1 MKTNESPEQNVGAGS
16 QYAEMWLRGWEHYL
30 RLFRQF
36 AQPNAG
42 LPDLGKLQQRYIEFA
57 STEAPAAYR
66 KFSDLS
72 ANYYAALLNTGLN
85 LSQEFYQKVYQTKT
99 SCPAPVQPP
108 VAAARELV
116 FTGVI
121 GTTVSRAFVI
131 SNRTD
136 KPAKVSFELSEF
148 IKENGPEKLRVDAQ
162 LRPSSFE
169 LAGPAE
175 RTVDC
180 SLPLTAFQ
188 PRCEYRAV
196 LRVIGFPDMKIGLVA
211 KAESAPAPAKKSVPA
226 AAARRR
232 KKRKARSFAGRSG
245 ESTW

>member
-1 MKTNESPEQNVGAGS
+1 MNTKESSEQNVGAGS
-16 QYAEMWLRGWEHYL
+16 RYAEMWLRGWEPYL

-36 AQPNAG
+36 GQPNAE
-42 LPDLGKLQQRYIEFA
+42 LPDLGKLQQRYVEFA
-57 STEAPAAYR
+57 STEVPAAYR
-66 KFSDLS
+66 KFTELA

-99 SCPAPVQPP
+99 SSPAPVQPS

-116 FTGVI
+116 FTGPI
-121 GTTVSRAFVI
+121 GSTVSRAFVV
-131 SNRTD
+131 SNRID

-162 LRPSSFE
+162 LRPNSFE
-169 LAGPAE
+169 LAGLAE
-175 RTVDC
+175 QTVDC

-188 PRCEYRAV
+188 PGCEYRAV

-211 KAESAPAPAKKSVPA
+211 KVESAPPPPPPAKKSVRA

-232 KKRKARSFAGRSG
+232 KKRKV
-245 ESTW
+245 